1 VEERAWEVFVPHSTE
16 LLGVN
21 AEAIGETDERAGH
34 SQLVR
39 AAASSEVQ
47 EVYTRANSP
56 LYGFFRLRLY
66 GQWTRDLSH
75 DASPSAVEAALEALG
90 GVGDVSV
97 QSELLPDDH
106 FSQYIHNYG

>member
-1 VEERAWEVFVPHSTE
+1 M
-16 LLGVN
+16 N

-39 AAASSEVQ
+39 AAATAEVQ

-56 LYGFFRLRLY
+56 LYGFYRLRLY
-66 GQWTRDLSH
+66 DQWTSDLAH
-75 DASPSAVEAALEALG
+75 DASPSQVETALEALD

-97 QSELLPDDH
+97 QSELSPMTT
-106 FSQYIHNYG
+106 STA